1 VRVSFPGAFATVLS
15 LLILTVLRGPRPTK
29 RPAYWSVFPFIA
41 GAFCTFALASI
52 INLVN
57 MVQAARGSGL
67 TLYAGY
73 TLNVTLDLFGFLVP
87 MAMAA
92 RSLPTYAG
100 LDGFPRRVLWP
111 LASV

>member
-1 VRVSFPGAFATVLS
+1 MGAFATVLS
-15 LLILTVLRGPRPTK
+15 LLILTALRGPRPTT

-67 TLYAGY
+67 ALYAGD
-73 TLNVTLDLFGFLVP
+73 TLNVTLGLFG
-87 MAMAA
+87 
-92 RSLPTYAG
+92 RS
-100 LDGFPRRVLWP
+100 FQPRC
-111 LASV
+111 